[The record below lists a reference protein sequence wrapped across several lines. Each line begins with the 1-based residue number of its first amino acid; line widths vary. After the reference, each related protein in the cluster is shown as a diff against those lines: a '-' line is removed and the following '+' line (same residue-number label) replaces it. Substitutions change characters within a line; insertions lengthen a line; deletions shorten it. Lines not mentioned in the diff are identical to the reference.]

1 MVSHVNK
8 TISEAIFRKLFSL
21 SLIIRPC
28 QFFTSGQS
36 EHWLFLCLLNHYCS
50 LDFWDWELQLMINCQ
65 TESCSKLQPPSRAA
79 ECCCTLCFWPHGN
92 ILYVWRYIIYNV
104 WRYIIDSTWYLVN
117 FVSNQLELLG
127 RHARASAPARAYIW
141 QGAEIE
147 SVSINGIL

>member
-1 MVSHVNK
+1 MVSPVNK
-8 TISEAIFRKLFSL
+8 TISEAEDL

-50 LDFWDWELQLMINCQ
+50 LDFWDWELQLKINCQ

-92 ILYVWRYIIYNV
+92 ILYV